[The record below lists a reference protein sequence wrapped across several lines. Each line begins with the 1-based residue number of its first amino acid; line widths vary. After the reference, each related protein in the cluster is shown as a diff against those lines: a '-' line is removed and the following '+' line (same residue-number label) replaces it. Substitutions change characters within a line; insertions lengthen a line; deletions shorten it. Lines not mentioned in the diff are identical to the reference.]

1 MSETTLQG
9 PDADESTTL
18 GKLAAALAKAQGAM
32 EAAKADATNSGYGRK
47 YATLASVW
55 DACRKPLAD
64 NGLAVVQRVGGDE
77 RRIIITTDLI
87 HAESGEFTRSR
98 VVVPAETD
106 GRRNTAQAMGTSI
119 SYLRRYQLAAMVGIA
134 QEDDD
139 AESAGKPAPK
149 RQRDEPRDETPR
161 TTTGPTTLPNY
172 GPFKG
177 ANIRDAPPHVL
188 DKYLEDARKEL
199 ADPSKAKF
207 HGKASALIGALEAEL
222 KRQGGAVPEGQRETK
237 TGPALT
243 PMDRIAALAKELGIP
258 GTRVAEWLKGNGLKD
273 RESVTETFVEAF
285 RKWAKEWTLANAR
298 DPQDHGSPNVDD
310 DRGEDAP
317 F

>member
-1 MSETTLQG
+1 MNEDKPHGPTGLETLMPG

-32 EAAKADATNSGYGRK
+32 EAAKADATNSGYGKK

-64 NGLAVVQRVGGDE
+64 NGLAVIQRVGGDE

-87 HAESGEFTRSR
+87 HGESGEFARSR

-149 RQRDEPRDETPR
+149 RDGDREPRSASSA
-161 TTTGPTTLPNY
+161 GPVTFPN
-172 GPFKG
+172 F
-177 ANIRDAPPHVL
+177 
-188 DKYLEDARKEL
+188 
-199 ADPSKAKF
+199 
-207 HGKASALIGALEAEL
+207 GKAAGQPIQGAALKDLEFYAERMRESIASPDKANFKTKNEAMLKAIEAEIAHQ
-222 KRQGGAVPEGQRETK
+222 RGSGGTA
-237 TGPALT
+237 
-243 PMDRIAALAKELGIP
+243 PMDRISALAKELGIP
-258 GTRVAEWLKGNGLKD
+258 GPRVAEWLKGNGLKD
-273 RESVTETFVEAF
+273 RSAVTETFVEAF
-285 RKWAKEWTLANAR
+285 RTWASEQKPRLEVVPL
-298 DPQDHGSPNVDD
+298 DD
-310 DRGEDAP
+310 DAP